1 MSKANK
7 SSPPKSF
14 EAALSELE
22 SLVTGMEAGTLS
34 LEEALAAYKRGMT
47 LTSFCQKALADA
59 EQQVKLLENGQLT
72 EFDPSAAPP
81 EDAP

>member
-1 MSKANK
+1 MSKSIK

-22 SLVTGMEAGTLS
+22 SLVTGMETGTLS
-34 LEEALAAYKRGMT
+34 LEDALAAYQRGML
-47 LTSFCQKALADA
+47 LTGFCQKALADA

-72 EFDPSAAPP
+72 EFDPSAGPSD
-81 EDAP
+81 DAP